1 MYVPI
6 KESIMV
12 MKLYIYDHC
21 PFCVRARMIFG
32 LRRIDVEQIVL
43 QNDDEATPIGMIGVK
58 QVPILQKTDGS
69 YIGESLEIV
78 RYIDEISNR
87 GRLKEAIR
95 PEIQAWLKRIDSY
108 SSKLTQPRDVLIGLP
123 EFSTQSAIDYFVR
136 KKEQNI
142 GSFQDNLQKTDEYLQ
157 QLHED
162 LDKLSDLIKTD
173 NSLNQEIS
181 MEDIHVFP
189 ILRNLTIVKGVVLPS
204 AVETYMQNMS
214 RLSNVPLYTDK
225 AV

>member
-1 MYVPI
+1 
-6 KESIMV
+6 MV

>member
-1 MYVPI
+1 
-6 KESIMV
+6 MV

-32 LRRIDVEQIVL
+32 LRRIDVEQIIL
-43 QNDDEATPIGMIGVK
+43 QNDDEATPIRMIGVK

-69 YIGESLEIV
+69 YMGESLEIV

>member
-1 MYVPI
+1 
-6 KESIMV
+6 MV

-32 LRRIDVEQIVL
+32 LRRIDVKQIIL
-43 QNDDEATPIGMIGVK
+43 QNDDEATPIRMIGVK

-69 YIGESLEIV
+69 YMGESLEIV

-95 PEIQAWLKRIDSY
+95 PEIQAWLERIDSY

-142 GSFQDNLQKTDEYLQ
+142 GNFQDNLQRTDEYLQ
-157 QLHED
+157 RLHKD
-162 LDKLSDLIKTD
+162 LDELSDLIKTND
-173 NSLNQEIS
+173 SLNQEIS

-189 ILRNLTIVKGVVLPS
+189 VLRNLTIVKGVAFPRN
-204 AVETYMQNMS
+204 VESYIQNMS
-214 RLSNVPLYTDK
+214 RVSNVPLYTGK

>member
-1 MYVPI
+1 
-6 KESIMV
+6 MV

-69 YIGESLEIV
+69 YMGESLEIV
-78 RYIDEISNR
+78 RYIDEISNK

-95 PEIQAWLKRIDSY
+95 PEIQAWLERIGSY

-142 GSFQDNLQKTDEYLQ
+142 GNFQDNLQRTDEYLQ
-157 QLHED
+157 RLHKD
-162 LDKLSDLIKTD
+162 LDELSDLIKTND
-173 NSLNQEIS
+173 SLNQEIS

-189 ILRNLTIVKGVVLPS
+189 VLRNLTIVKGVAFPRN
-204 AVETYMQNMS
+204 VESYIQNMS
-214 RLSNVPLYTDK
+214 RVSNVPLYTGK

>member
-1 MYVPI
+1 
-6 KESIMV
+6 MV

-69 YIGESLEIV
+69 YMGESLEIV

-95 PEIQAWLKRIDSY
+95 PEIQAWLERIDSY

-142 GSFQDNLQKTDEYLQ
+142 GNFQDNLQRTDEYLQ
-157 QLHED
+157 RLHKD
-162 LDKLSDLIKTD
+162 LDELSDLIKTND
-173 NSLNQEIS
+173 SLNQEIS

-189 ILRNLTIVKGVVLPS
+189 VLRNLTIVKGVAFPRN
-204 AVETYMQNMS
+204 VESYIQNMS
-214 RLSNVPLYTDK
+214 RVSNVPLYTGK

>member
-1 MYVPI
+1 
-6 KESIMV
+6 MV

-32 LRRIDVEQIVL
+32 LRRIDVEQIIL

-69 YIGESLEIV
+69 YMGESLEIV

-95 PEIQAWLKRIDSY
+95 PEIQAWLERIGSY

-142 GSFQDNLQKTDEYLQ
+142 GNFQDNLQRTDEYLQ
-157 QLHED
+157 RLHKD
-162 LDKLSDLIKTD
+162 LDELSDLIKTND
-173 NSLNQEIS
+173 SLNQEIS

-189 ILRNLTIVKGVVLPS
+189 VLRNLTIVKGVAFPRN
-204 AVETYMQNMS
+204 VESYIQNMS
-214 RLSNVPLYTDK
+214 RVSNVPLYTGK